1 MLNTLLMLRAVI
13 IGAPGC
19 GKGTI
24 SNRIC
29 EHFNIK
35 HISTGDILRANI
47 AQNTSLGIKAKE
59 YMNKG
64 LLVPDELMIDL
75 VKNEVEDLDCNYL
88 LDGFPRTHEQALGL
102 WKHHISPNCVIHVN
116 VPKHVIVDRLSKRWI
131 HAPSGRVYNLDFN
144 APKKHGHD
152 DVTGEKLIQRDD
164 DKPEAITKRLET
176 FDETI
181 KPLLEYYDNRE
192 VLDTFSGNTTNEIWP
207 RIYEH
212 LNMRIPPLKRLE
224 PTPKKSN

>member
-1 MLNTLLMLRAVI
+1 MLNTFLLLRAVI

-29 EHFNIK
+29 DHFNMK
-35 HISTGDILRANI
+35 HISTGAILRSNI

-64 LLVPDELMIDL
+64 HLVPDELMIDL
-75 VKNEVEDLDCNYL
+75 VKKEIEDLDCNYL

-102 WKHHISPNCVIHVN
+102 WRHHLSPNCVLYIN
-116 VPKHVIVDRLSKRWI
+116 VPKEVIVDRLSKRWI
-131 HAPSGRVYNLDFN
+131 HPSSGRVYNVDFN
-144 APKKHGHD
+144 APKTPGID
-152 DVTGEKLIQRDD
+152 DLTGEKLIQRDD
-164 DKPEAITKRLET
+164 DKPEAIKQRLET
-176 FDETI
+176 FEQTI
-181 KPLLEYYDNRE
+181 KPLLEYYDNEE
-192 VLDTFSGNTTNEIWP
+192 VLDTFTGNTTNELWP

-212 LNMRIPPLKRLE
+212 LNIRIPPLKRV
-224 PTPKKSN
+224 S